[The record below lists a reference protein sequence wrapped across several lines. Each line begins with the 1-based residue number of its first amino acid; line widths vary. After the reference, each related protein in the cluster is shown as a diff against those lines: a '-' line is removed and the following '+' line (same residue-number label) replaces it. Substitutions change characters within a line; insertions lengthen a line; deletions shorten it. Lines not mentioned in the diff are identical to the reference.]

1 VLGQEVMAL
10 NCCNGG
16 PGLILGKFLVNMSGD
31 AFEQAAQGS
40 GGVTTLK
47 AFKKTVDVALSDMV

>member
-1 VLGQEVMAL
+1 MAL